1 MRGMLRLVVLAA
13 VVLCGCESKQIPPTK
28 AQYRAA
34 LTNNELPMRTRQR
47 IWQQMK
53 KQYPGGCGE

>member
-1 MRGMLRLVVLAA
+1 MRGMLRLVALAA
-13 VVLCGCESKQIPPTK
+13 LVLGGCTTMKVPPTK

-34 LTNNELPMRTRQR
+34 LMNNELPMTTRQR